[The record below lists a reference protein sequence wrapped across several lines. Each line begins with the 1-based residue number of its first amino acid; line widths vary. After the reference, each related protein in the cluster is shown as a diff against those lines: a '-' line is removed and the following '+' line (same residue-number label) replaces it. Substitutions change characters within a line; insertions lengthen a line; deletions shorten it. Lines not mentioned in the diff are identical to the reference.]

1 MLPFKEENI
10 MKTLKTR
17 KEINGYTYSNGS
29 AGKRWKRGRTMFS
42 EGRKWLDNN
51 EYVPIIAKTNLDTH
65 EITEASVNE
74 YKRFLT
80 EDGYKEFLE
89 ARFVAM
95 ASK

>member
-1 MLPFKEENI
+1 
-10 MKTLKTR
+10 MKKLKTR
-17 KEINGYTYSNGS
+17 TEINGYQYSNGS

-42 EGRKWLDNN
+42 EGRRWISNN

-80 EDGYKEFLE
+80 EDGYKEWLE
-89 ARFVAM
+89 TRFVEM
-95 ASK
+95 ASER